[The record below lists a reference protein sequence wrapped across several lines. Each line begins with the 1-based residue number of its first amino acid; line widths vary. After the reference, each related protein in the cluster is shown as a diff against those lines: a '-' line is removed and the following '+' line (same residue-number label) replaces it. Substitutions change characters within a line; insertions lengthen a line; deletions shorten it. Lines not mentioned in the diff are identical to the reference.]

1 MKQLDIMGNEV
12 DYFELNKPKEKVTES
27 IKTRFRRTNGY
38 LQGKT
43 CKSCKYL
50 KIIRQHY
57 NTYYKCEKMGVTS
70 SKATDIR
77 LKDCA
82 CKLFESKEVNI

>member
-12 DYFELNKPKEKVTES
+12 DYFELNKPKETTRQT
-27 IKTRFRRTNGY
+27 IKEKFRRINGY

-43 CKSCKYL
+43 CKDCKHL
-50 KIIRQHY
+50 KTFKQHY
-57 NTYYKCEKMGVTS
+57 KTYYKCERIGVTS
-70 SKATDIR
+70 SEATDIR

-82 CKLFESKEVNI
+82 CRLFKGE

>member
-12 DYFELNKPKEKVTES
+12 DYFDEQKPIIRES
-27 IKTRFRRTNGY
+27 IKTRFRRINGY
-38 LQGKT
+38 LQGKI
-43 CKSCKYL
+43 CKECKHL
-50 KIIRQHY
+50 KAFKQHY
-57 NTYYKCEKMGVTS
+57 KTYYKCEKIGVTN

-82 CKLFESKEVNI
+82 CRLFKGE